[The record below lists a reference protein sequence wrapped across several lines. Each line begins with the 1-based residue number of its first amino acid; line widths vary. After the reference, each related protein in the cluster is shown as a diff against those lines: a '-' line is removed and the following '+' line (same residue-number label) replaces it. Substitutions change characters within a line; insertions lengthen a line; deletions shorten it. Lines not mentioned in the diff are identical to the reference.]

1 LGHLKILTQLMIGQ
15 VKLVASVLI
24 DTNSILEMVVELNTS
39 IWIVKM
45 SFDVKLLKDSI
56 SAERKR
62 LRTFQLRYPRF
73 IHSELMTHRVFSRNA
88 SSSRAIPVKRMIED
102 ILADPAMPIHWGANQ
117 PGMQAHHELNDET
130 KPWVQ
135 YEWSCALHDAVKT
148 AQRMH
153 DLGAHKQIVNRI
165 LEPFMHIN
173 VVLTATDLANWY
185 ALRRDADAQPEIKH
199 LAELMWSAQE
209 CSVPT
214 LLQPGEWHLPYIT
227 NDDWAAFPQDLIEGG
242 DGYSYDEALENLIK
256 ISVARCARV
265 SYTLHDGSSSTIEKD
280 IELHDK
286 LLVAVPLHASPAEHQ
301 ATPDVMGQGHQG
313 PYGEWIPAR
322 WKTPYQHGNLSGWIQ
337 YRKTLKNEWV
347 PG

>member
-1 LGHLKILTQLMIGQ
+1 
-15 VKLVASVLI
+15 
-24 DTNSILEMVVELNTS
+24 
-39 IWIVKM
+39 M

-56 SAERKR
+56 SAEHKR

-117 PGMQAHHELNDET
+117 PGMQAHKELP
-130 KPWVQ
+130 KHIA
-135 YEWSCALHDAVKT
+135 EWAKMEWLASMQVAVKQ
-148 AQRMH
+148 AQRLH

-165 LEPFMHIN
+165 LEPYMHIN

-199 LAELMWSAQE
+199 LAELMWCVQE

-214 LLQPGEWHLPYIT
+214 LLQPGEWHLPYVDT
-227 NDDWAAFPQDLIEGG
+227 ENVRWNDPISVNNA
-242 DGYSYDEALENLIK
+242 IK
-256 ISVARCARV
+256 VSVARCARV

-286 LLVAVPLHASPAEHQ
+286 LVVATPLHASPAEHQ
-301 ATPDVMGQGHQG
+301 ATPDIMGQGHQG
-313 PYGEWIPAR
+313 PYGEWIPPR
-322 WKTPYQHGNLSGWIQ
+322 WRRKFEHGNLHGWIQ